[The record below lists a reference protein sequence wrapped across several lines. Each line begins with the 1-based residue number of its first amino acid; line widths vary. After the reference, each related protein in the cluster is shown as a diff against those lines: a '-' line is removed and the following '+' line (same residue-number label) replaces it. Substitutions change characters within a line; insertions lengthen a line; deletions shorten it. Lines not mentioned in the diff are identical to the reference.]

1 MRTSLAAL
9 VTLAALAL
17 TPALGG
23 SASAWAQT
31 ESEEDAGGDRAK
43 TLSGQLSSPF
53 CPGKTLDGCTSPAAA
68 EWRKDIRSW
77 VDDGVSSQEI
87 KRRLSERAGGQNL
100 IAAPSSG
107 FSNGWL
113 VLSIVGSLLIL
124 GLASRKILT
133 PAGGRSAEVPPS
145 GDEDEEKIDAKYDER
160 LDDELALLD

>member
-1 MRTSLAAL
+1 MRTSLATL
-9 VTLAALAL
+9 VTLSALAL
-17 TPALGG
+17 TPVAR
-23 SASAWAQT
+23 AQT
-31 ESEEDAGGDRAK
+31 TAEAGNDRAK

-77 VDDGVSSQEI
+77 VDEGVSSEEI
-87 KRRLSERAGGQNL
+87 KRRLSERAGGQDL

-113 VLSIVGSLLIL
+113 VLSIVGSLLVL
-124 GLASRKILT
+124 GFALRKIFT
-133 PAGGRSAEVPPS
+133 PRGEQGTEPS
-145 GDEDEEKIDAKYDER
+145 PDGDASQEKIDEKYDQR